1 MDDKTDAIP
10 GFWKDDT
17 SPQQNNYTT
26 LCKYGHLT
34 HFALLLANNH
44 DDINDPLEDHLLD
57 IITKVNCF
65 LSLFGIVW
73 ILLTAFFF
81 EKWRKNT
88 GNQILV
94 NFSIAISIKIV
105 MLYLSETVKKKLL
118 SRVLCYL
125 SGSVLHYSVLSEFCW
140 MLIIAILQFKRFVE
154 VLGGPPK
161 YIILKS
167 CICGWILPLFP
178 VLCILI
184 LDMDNYLESSLGV
197 CYPSGLG
204 LHLGVWL
211 PLIIIISINF
221 IIFLFIIYNV
231 FHKKTEFKEKINYE
245 VLFQWRLA
253 ILLFSMLGL
262 TWFFGFISLIRGTKI
277 FIYLFCF
284 TASLQGFIMFLFF
297 IVFNK
302 STRLLYTQS
311 LRSWMYINGYKY
323 H

>member
-1 MDDKTDAIP
+1 MDSDDVP
-10 GFWKDDT
+10 VRGFWKNDVEPKDKN
-17 SPQQNNYTT
+17 STT
-26 LCKYGHLT
+26 FCKYNHLT
-34 HFALLLANNH
+34 HFALLLESNVKNF
-44 DDINDPLEDHLLD
+44 NDPLQNQVLD

-65 LSLFGIVW
+65 LSLLGIV
-73 ILLTAFFF
+73 IIMLTAFLF
-81 EKWRKNT
+81 EKWRQNT
-88 GNQILV
+88 GNQILMH
-94 NFSIAISIKIV
+94 FSIAISIKIV
-105 MLYLSETVKKKLL
+105 MLYISELVDRKTHNKM
-118 SRVLCYL
+118 LCYI
-125 SGSVLHYSVLSEFCW
+125 SGAVLHYSVLSEFCW

-167 CICGWILPLFP
+167 CICGWILPTFP
-178 VLCILI
+178 VFCIMI
-184 LDMDNYLESSLGV
+184 LDIDNYLQSSLGI

-211 PLIIIISINF
+211 PLIIIVTINF

-231 FHKKTEFKEKINYE
+231 FHKKTEFKDQINYE
-245 VLFQWRLA
+245 ILFQWRLA

-262 TWFFGFISLIRGTKI
+262 TWFFGFISLIKNSLV

-302 STRLLYTQS
+302 STRFLYSQS
-311 LRSWMYINGYKY
+311 FKSFIYINGYKY